1 MNDLSMH
8 VLDIVQNSITAG
20 ANLIGIEVIEKIM
33 ENTLTICI
41 SDNGKGMSPEQLIQV
56 TNPYFTTRTT
66 RKVGLG
72 VPLFKQNAEMSG
84 GSFNIESNM
93 EKGTIVTA
101 VFGYN
106 HLDRPPL
113 GDMANVVVLLVSSN
127 PALDFIYTHR
137 YNEKT
142 YIFDTRE
149 VKEVLIPIPVNEPR
163 IIRMLTEMILE
174 NCKDM
179 KEGKS
184 N

>member
-20 ANLIGIEVIEKIM
+20 ASLIGIEVSENIRK
-33 ENTLTICI
+33 NTLTIRI
-41 SDNGKGMSPEQLIQV
+41 SDNGKGMSPEQLTQV
-56 TNPYFTTRTT
+56 ANPYFTTRTT
-66 RKVGLG
+66 RKIGLG

-84 GSFNIESNM
+84 GSFNIESKTN
-93 EKGTIVTA
+93 KGTAVTA

-113 GDMANVVVLLVSSN
+113 GNMANAIMLLVSAN
-127 PALDFIYTHR
+127 PSIDFIYTYR
-137 YNEKT
+137 YNAQT

-149 VKEVLIPIPVNEPR
+149 VKEAISPIPVNEPQ
-163 IIRMLTEMILE
+163 IIRMLTEMIRE
-174 NCKDM
+174 NCKDIQ
-179 KEGKS
+179 EEKS

>member
-1 MNDLSMH
+1 MNDLSLH

-20 ANLIGIEVIEKIM
+20 ANLIGIEVIEKIT
-33 ENTLTICI
+33 ENTLTIRI
-41 SDNGKGMSPEQLIQV
+41 SDNGKGMSPTQLAQV

-84 GSFNIESNM
+84 GSFCIESNT
-93 EKGTIVTA
+93 EKGTVVTA
-101 VFGYN
+101 MFGYN

-113 GDMANVVVLLVSSN
+113 GDMANTVILLASSN
-127 PALDFIYTHR
+127 PAIDFIYTYQR
-137 YNEKT
+137 NEQT

-149 VKEVLIPIPVNEPR
+149 VKEALDQIPINEPQ
-163 IIRMLTEMILE
+163 IIRMLTEMIRE

-179 KEGKS
+179 K
-184 N
+184 